1 LSTGV
6 NILKN
11 CLADSYHISVIIP
24 TYNRKH
30 TLPRALDS
38 VLAQSFQPFEIIVID
53 DGSTDGTFEWIISEY
68 PSIKLIEP
76 FNGPKP
82 LKGYSPNGVSAARNA
97 GTKVAKGDWIALLD
111 SDDEWLPDKLAKQ
124 VQALKENPEIL
135 FCHTNEIWI
144 RHGVRVN
151 QMKKHQK
158 YGGMIFEKCL
168 DICRISPSS
177 SLFHKSILDD
187 IGLFDEKLKVCEDYD
202 LWLRISAKYPV
213 LFLDE
218 PLINK
223 YGGHEDQLSKTPEGI
238 ERYRIQSLEKI
249 LGSDL
254 LSESQFQSAKD
265 MFLRKLR
272 IFANGL
278 EKRRKTDELN
288 SVQKKIQ
295 DWILISN

>member
-1 LSTGV
+1 M
-6 NILKN
+6 
-11 CLADSYHISVIIP
+11 ADSYQISVIIP

-223 YGGHEDQLSKTPEGI
+223 YGGHEDQLSITPEGI

>member
-1 LSTGV
+1 M
-6 NILKN
+6 
-11 CLADSYHISVIIP
+11 ADSYQISVIIP

-238 ERYRIQSLEKI
+238 EQYRIQSLEKI

-265 MFLRKLR
+265 MLLRKLR

>member
-1 LSTGV
+1 MSTGV

-11 CLADSYHISVIIP
+11 CLADSYQISVIIP

-187 IGLFDEKLKVCEDYD
+187 IFTENLE
-202 LWLRISAKYPV
+202 LRYCH
-213 LFLDE
+213 F
-218 PLINK
+218 
-223 YGGHEDQLSKTPEGI
+223 
-238 ERYRIQSLEKI
+238 
-249 LGSDL
+249 
-254 LSESQFQSAKD
+254 
-265 MFLRKLR
+265 
-272 IFANGL
+272 
-278 EKRRKTDELN
+278 
-288 SVQKKIQ
+288 
-295 DWILISN
+295 